1 VAKQTFDFG
10 GISVRVLAADAFA
23 GDVAG
28 QFVQLQSNGKTLL
41 TGHQA
46 IALDLLFQCRWCRH
60 GENIPR
66 FSDPAKAFNP
76 VVWIL
81 DPND

>member
-1 VAKQTFDFG
+1 
-10 GISVRVLAADAFA
+10 
-23 GDVAG
+23 
-28 QFVQLQSNGKTLL
+28 VQLQSNGKTLF